1 MMKNIQ
7 MRAMP
12 LLFSLHFP
20 SFVLSFVHGLQNP
33 VGGQTPPDSMAL
45 FYALFPK
52 SRVFLGCLLG
62 YYCIQCLPGVADMS
76 KRKLK
81 AASGSYAVLNTR
93 RFLFQRVQFRQRR
106 SCIMEMALI
115 FNEFIFTPVTH
126 QNSLWIRSSELAKAL
141 GYSDDRKVGVL
152 YARHKD
158 EFSNN
163 MSVVLNLS
171 TTDVPAM
178 NRIFSLRG
186 CHLVAMLARTPI
198 AKAFRRWVLDVIEQY
213 GDRVPVAEPVTLNDE
228 LISAAERAELKLIVD
243 AKLSTYPAAVQG
255 KARAEIWAKFNR
267 HFRIAEYKQLPTRLM
282 PEAREFL
289 LSVRVRAINAIPTAE
304 SAIPYPAL
312 PASSVYAA
320 RIAALDRLEEEWIE
334 FAGETRSRLHRFVNE
349 LLRVKES
356 TYPELLNRVCSQQNI
371 SKDPLLGILQSN
383 SYNAQTW
390 IDAGI
395 SEMRAAIRAAKT
407 ANRLMLG

>member
-1 MMKNIQ
+1 MTTFLCFNDFT
-7 MRAMP
+7 
-12 LLFSLHFP
+12 FS
-20 SFVLSFVHGLQNP
+20 
-33 VGGQTPPDSMAL
+33 
-45 FYALFPK
+45 
-52 SRVFLGCLLG
+52 
-62 YYCIQCLPGVADMS
+62 
-76 KRKLK
+76 
-81 AASGSYAVLNTR
+81 
-93 RFLFQRVQFRQRR
+93 
-106 SCIMEMALI
+106 
-115 FNEFIFTPVTH
+115 PVTRDN
-126 QNSLWIRSSELAKAL
+126 QPWFKSSEIARAL
-141 GYSDDRKVGVL
+141 GYKREDFLSKLYRKN
-152 YARHKD
+152 AD
-158 EFSNN
+158 EFTPD
-163 MSVVLNLS
+163 MTQVVENRAERRNGVPGNLS
-171 TTDVPAM
+171 DGRV
-178 NRIFSLRG
+178 RIFSLRG
-186 CHLVAMLARTPI
+186 CYALAMFARTPV

-213 GDRVPVAEPVTLNDE
+213 GDRVPVEQPVTLNDE

-255 KARAEIWAKFNR
+255 KARAEIWAKHNR
-267 HFRIAEYKQLPTRLM
+267 HFRIAEYSQLPARLM

>member
-1 MMKNIQ
+1 MIT
-7 MRAMP
+7 
-12 LLFSLHFP
+12 SL
-20 SFVLSFVHGLQNP
+20 
-33 VGGQTPPDSMAL
+33 
-45 FYALFPK
+45 
-52 SRVFLGCLLG
+52 C
-62 YYCIQCLPGVADMS
+62 
-76 KRKLK
+76 
-81 AASGSYAVLNTR
+81 
-93 RFLFQRVQFRQRR
+93 
-106 SCIMEMALI
+106 
-115 FNEFIFTPVTH
+115 FNDFIFSPITRDNQP
-126 QNSLWIRSSELAKAL
+126 WFKSSELARAL
-141 GYSDDRKVGVL
+141 GYKREDKITQIYQRN
-152 YARHKD
+152 AD
-158 EFSNN
+158 EFTEGMTQLVEISTEPQNE
-163 MSVVLNLS
+163 VLGNFGTS
-171 TTDVPAM
+171 RS
-178 NRIFSLRG
+178 RIFSLRG
-186 CHLVAMLARTPI
+186 CHLLAMFARTPV
-198 AKAFRRWVLDVIEQY
+198 AKAFRRWILDVIEQY
-213 GDRVPVAEPVTLNDE
+213 GDRVPVAEPVSINDE
-228 LISAAERAELKLIVD
+228 LINASERAELKLIVD

-289 LSVRVRAINAIPTAE
+289 LSVRVRAINAIPTEE

-312 PASSVYAA
+312 TASSVYAD

-334 FAGETRSRLHRFVNE
+334 FAGETRSRLHQFVNE

-356 TYPELLNRVCSQQNI
+356 TYPELLNRVCSRQNV

>member
-1 MMKNIQ
+1 MSHSLCFNDFT
-7 MRAMP
+7 
-12 LLFSLHFP
+12 FSP
-20 SFVLSFVHGLQNP
+20 
-33 VGGQTPPDSMAL
+33 
-45 FYALFPK
+45 
-52 SRVFLGCLLG
+52 
-62 YYCIQCLPGVADMS
+62 I
-76 KRKLK
+76 
-81 AASGSYAVLNTR
+81 TR
-93 RFLFQRVQFRQRR
+93 GNQ
-106 SCIMEMALI
+106 
-115 FNEFIFTPVTH
+115 P
-126 QNSLWIRSSELAKAL
+126 WIRATELARAL
-141 GYSDDRKVGVL
+141 GYGRENQVSRL
-152 YARHKD
+152 YRNNAD
-158 EFSNN
+158 EFTPDMTQLVEITAQPQNG
-163 MSVVLNLS
+163 
-171 TTDVPAM
+171 AEGRA
-178 NRIFSLRG
+178 RIFSLRG
-186 CHLVAMLARTPI
+186 CHLLAMFARTPV
-198 AKAFRRWVLDVIEQY
+198 AKAFRKWCLDVIEQY

-267 HFRIAEYKQLPTRLM
+267 HFRIAEYKQLPSRLM

-356 TYPELLNRVCSQQNI
+356 TYPELLNRVCSRQNI

>member
-1 MMKNIQ
+1 M
-7 MRAMP
+7 
-12 LLFSLHFP
+12 
-20 SFVLSFVHGLQNP
+20 
-33 VGGQTPPDSMAL
+33 SMELA
-45 FYALFPK
+45 FN
-52 SRVFLGCLLG
+52 
-62 YYCIQCLPGVADMS
+62 D
-76 KRKLK
+76 
-81 AASGSYAVLNTR
+81 
-93 RFLFQRVQFRQRR
+93 VQFDVIPRDGQPWVTSRQ
-106 SCIMEMALI
+106 
-115 FNEFIFTPVTH
+115 
-126 QNSLWIRSSELAKAL
+126 LAQAL
-141 GYSDDRKVGVL
+141 GYKDENSVRKI
-152 YARHKD
+152 YERNKD
-158 EFSNN
+158 EFSPMMTATVN
-163 MSVVLNLS
+163 MTVGLTEVI
-171 TTDVPAM
+171 V
-178 NRIFSLRG
+178 RIFSMRG
-186 CHLVAMLARTPI
+186 CHLIGMFARTPV
-198 AKAFRRWVLDVIEQY
+198 AKAFRKWVLDVIEQY

-228 LISAAERAELKLIVD
+228 LISASERAELKLIVD

-255 KARAEIWAKFNR
+255 KARAEIWAKHNR
-267 HFRIAEYKQLPTRLM
+267 HFRIAEYSQLPARLM

>member
-1 MMKNIQ
+1 MSHSLCFNDFT
-7 MRAMP
+7 
-12 LLFSLHFP
+12 FSP
-20 SFVLSFVHGLQNP
+20 
-33 VGGQTPPDSMAL
+33 
-45 FYALFPK
+45 
-52 SRVFLGCLLG
+52 
-62 YYCIQCLPGVADMS
+62 I
-76 KRKLK
+76 
-81 AASGSYAVLNTR
+81 TR
-93 RFLFQRVQFRQRR
+93 GNQ
-106 SCIMEMALI
+106 
-115 FNEFIFTPVTH
+115 P
-126 QNSLWIRSSELAKAL
+126 WIRATELARAL
-141 GYSDDRKVGVL
+141 GYGRENQVSRL
-152 YARHKD
+152 YRNNAD
-158 EFSNN
+158 EFTPDMTQLVEITAQPQNG
-163 MSVVLNLS
+163 
-171 TTDVPAM
+171 AEGRA
-178 NRIFSLRG
+178 RIFSLRG
-186 CHLVAMLARTPI
+186 CHLLAMFARTPV
-198 AKAFRRWVLDVIEQY
+198 AKAFRKWVLDVIEQY

-255 KARAEIWAKFNR
+255 KARAGIWTKHNR
-267 HFRIAEYKQLPTRLM
+267 HFRIAEYSQLPARLM

-349 LLRVKES
+349 LLRVKGS
-356 TYPELLNRVCSQQNI
+356 TYPELLNRVCSRQNI
-371 SKDPLLGILQSN
+371 SKAQLLGILQSN

>member
-1 MMKNIQ
+1 MSHSLCFNDFT
-7 MRAMP
+7 
-12 LLFSLHFP
+12 FSP
-20 SFVLSFVHGLQNP
+20 
-33 VGGQTPPDSMAL
+33 
-45 FYALFPK
+45 
-52 SRVFLGCLLG
+52 
-62 YYCIQCLPGVADMS
+62 I
-76 KRKLK
+76 
-81 AASGSYAVLNTR
+81 TR
-93 RFLFQRVQFRQRR
+93 GNQ
-106 SCIMEMALI
+106 
-115 FNEFIFTPVTH
+115 P
-126 QNSLWIRSSELAKAL
+126 WIRATELARAL
-141 GYSDDRKVGVL
+141 GYGRENQVSRL
-152 YARHKD
+152 YRNNAD
-158 EFSNN
+158 EFTPDMTQLVEITAQPQNG
-163 MSVVLNLS
+163 
-171 TTDVPAM
+171 AEGRA
-178 NRIFSLRG
+178 RIFSLRG
-186 CHLVAMLARTPI
+186 CHLLAMFARTPV
-198 AKAFRRWVLDVIEQY
+198 AKAFRKWVLDVIEQY

-255 KARAEIWAKFNR
+255 KARAEIWAKHNR
-267 HFRIAEYKQLPTRLM
+267 HFRIAEYSQLPARLM

>member
-1 MMKNIQ
+1 
-7 MRAMP
+7 MP
-12 LLFSLHFP
+12 SSL
-20 SFVLSFVHGLQNP
+20 
-33 VGGQTPPDSMAL
+33 
-45 FYALFPK
+45 
-52 SRVFLGCLLG
+52 C
-62 YYCIQCLPGVADMS
+62 
-76 KRKLK
+76 
-81 AASGSYAVLNTR
+81 
-93 RFLFQRVQFRQRR
+93 
-106 SCIMEMALI
+106 
-115 FNEFIFTPVTH
+115 FNEIQFDVIVRDGQPWVTSR
-126 QNSLWIRSSELAKAL
+126 QLAQAL
-141 GYSDDRKVGVL
+141 GYKDENSVRKI
-152 YARHKD
+152 YERNKD
-158 EFSNN
+158 EFSSIMTATVN
-163 MSVVLNLS
+163 MTVGITEVM
-171 TTDVPAM
+171 V
-178 NRIFSLRG
+178 RIFSMRD
-186 CHLVAMLARTPI
+186 CHLLAMFARTPV
-198 AKAFRRWVLDVIEQY
+198 AKAFRKWVLDVIEQY

-289 LSVRVRAINAIPTAE
+289 LSVRVRAINAIPTEE

-312 PASSVYAA
+312 TASSVYAD

-334 FAGETRSRLHRFVNE
+334 FAGETRSRLHQFVNE

-356 TYPELLNRVCSQQNI
+356 TYPELLNRVCSRQNV

>member
-1 MMKNIQ
+1 
-7 MRAMP
+7 
-12 LLFSLHFP
+12 
-20 SFVLSFVHGLQNP
+20 
-33 VGGQTPPDSMAL
+33 
-45 FYALFPK
+45 
-52 SRVFLGCLLG
+52 
-62 YYCIQCLPGVADMS
+62 
-76 KRKLK
+76 
-81 AASGSYAVLNTR
+81 
-93 RFLFQRVQFRQRR
+93 
-106 SCIMEMALI
+106 MEMALT

-126 QNSLWIRSSELAKAL
+126 QNGLWIRSSELAKAL

-171 TTDVPAM
+171 TTDIPAM
-178 NRIFSLRG
+178 TRIFSLRG
-186 CHLVAMLARTPI
+186 CHLVAMLARTHI
-198 AKAFRRWVLDVIEQY
+198 AKAFRRWILDVIEQY

-255 KARAEIWAKFNR
+255 KARAEIWAKHNR
-267 HFRIAEYKQLPTRLM
+267 HFRIAEYSQLPARLM

-289 LSVRVRAINAIPTAE
+289 LSVSVRAINAIPTAE
-304 SAIPYPAL
+304 AAIPYPAL
-312 PASSVYAA
+312 TASSVYAD
-320 RIAALDRLEEEWIE
+320 RIAALDRLEQEWIE
-334 FAGETRSRLHRFVNE
+334 FAGETRSRLHQFVNE
-349 LLRVKES
+349 L
-356 TYPELLNRVCSQQNI
+356 TYPELLNRVCSRQNV